1 MMVYGRSAG
10 VAAMPVAAARQRT
23 PMRRTR
29 DMKTFTFHDDGNYG
43 GEVERR
49 RADERRTADRTTLTS
64 GRTA

>member
-1 MMVYGRSAG
+1 
-10 VAAMPVAAARQRT
+10 
-23 PMRRTR
+23 
-29 DMKTFTFHDDGNYG
+29 MKTFTFHDDGNYG